1 MVSDSFVSSSLFIAI
16 KANQAWVNFFIY
28 FDILALIALLVG
40 FGVLVG
46 VIVFAVVSGVVLI
59 LAVPYYLAAKKPKI
73 EKFGKYKLEDAK
85 GKEDDA
91 KKNGER
97 KD

>member
-1 MVSDSFVSSSLFIAI
+1 MRNSAIAVLIFLAFVAIILGLFY
-16 KANQAWVNFFIY
+16 Y

-46 VIVFAVVSGVVLI
+46 LIVFAVVSGVVLI
-59 LAVPYYLAAKKPKI
+59 LAVPYYITAKKPKL
-73 EKFGKYKLEDAK
+73 EKFGNYRLEDAK

-91 KKNGER
+91 KKNGNTR
-97 KD
+97 H

>member
-1 MVSDSFVSSSLFIAI
+1 MRNLAIAVLI
-16 KANQAWVNFFIY
+16 FLAIVVIIMGLLYY
-28 FDILALIALLVG
+28 FDIRALIALLVG

-73 EKFGKYKLEDAK
+73 EKFGNYKLEDAK

-97 KD
+97 KV

>member
-1 MVSDSFVSSSLFIAI
+1 M
-16 KANQAWVNFFIY
+16 
-28 FDILALIALLVG
+28 
-40 FGVLVG
+40 
-46 VIVFAVVSGVVLI
+46 VSGVVLI

-73 EKFGKYKLEDAK
+73 EKFGNYKLEDAK